1 MLKFQINSIR
11 TKLIIISIL
20 LLTVPLLVLGFISYK
35 KSENSLNNLGQDKLR
50 NSVEMTIEMI
60 EALNEEVEKGTIS
73 LDEAQEKVKVAILGE
88 KDLEGNRPIN
98 ENIDLGEN
106 GYMIIYAQ
114 DGTRVAH
121 PTREGKNAWDD
132 EDQNGV
138 KFVQELIEKA
148 NNGGGFTYYEWPMLD
163 NENQIEPKVIYSKT
177 DPNWDWVI
185 SASTYLFDFNAPS
198 NEIFTVILIVLISS
212 IVVGIIIIW
221 IYSNRISKPISAVAE
236 QMISLADGD
245 LTQGD
250 IKILSKDETGQLA
263 RAMNEMQYKLKQ
275 MIINISEASRT
286 ISSRSEELS
295 QSANEVKLASEQ
307 VATTM
312 SEIASGSESQAN
324 SISDL
329 ASAMQV
335 YAQEVENAN
344 ENGELMHKSSEE
356 VLKITDEGS
365 QLMELSKQQMR
376 TVNNIVQDAVEKVEI
391 LNVQAQEISKLVA
404 IIQDIA
410 EQTNLLALNAAIEA
424 ARAGEHGSGFSVVAE
439 EVRKLAEQVSES
451 VTDITSIV
459 TNVQEETNIVTDTL
473 RKGYQEVEVGT
484 KEIELTSE
492 KFDSIKNA
500 VTDMVENIQ
509 SISSSL
515 LKIVSNN
522 QQMNNTIEDIAAI
535 SEESAAGVEQ
545 TSASTQQTTAA
556 MQEVTTNTNELAK
569 LAVEL
574 NKIVNQFKI

>member
-114 DGTRVAH
+114 DGTIVAH
-121 PTREGKNAWDD
+121 PTLEGKNAWDD

-295 QSANEVKLASEQ
+295 QSANEVMEATNQ
-307 VATTM
+307 VASTM
-312 SEIASGSESQAN
+312 QELATASESQAN
-324 SISDL
+324 SASEISARMNNFTKQVSEANAL
-329 ASAMQV
+329 GKASEETTHTVLEMT
-335 YAQEVENAN
+335 ER
-344 ENGELMHKSSEE
+344 GSELMVSS
-356 VLKITDEGS
+356 LKQMQTIDQTMTEAVKMVEGLDEHTS
-365 QLMELSKQQMR
+365 R
-376 TVNNIVQDAVEKVEI
+376 
-391 LNVQAQEISKLVA
+391 ISELVA

-424 ARAGEHGSGFSVVAE
+424 ARAGEHGQGFAVVAE
-439 EVRKLAEQVSES
+439 EVRKLAEQSAES
-451 VTDITSIV
+451 VTNITKIV
-459 TNVQEETNIVTDTL
+459 EDVQKESNRVVDSLKESY
-473 RKGYQEVEVGT
+473 KEVERGSAQINET
-484 KEIELTSE
+484 EKTFHEIQQS
-492 KFDSIKNA
+492 
-500 VTDMVENIQ
+500 VEQMAKNIQ
-509 SISSSL
+509 QISERLEAVFSDNESINEA
-515 LKIVSNN
+515 IQN
-522 QQMNNTIEDIAAI
+522 IAAV
-535 SEESAAGVEQ
+535 SEEAAAGVEQ
-545 TSASTQQTTAA
+545 VTASSEETSSS
-556 MQEVTTNTNELAK
+556 MEEVAKSSGELAK
-569 LAVEL
+569 LADDIQRLVER
-574 NKIVNQFKI
+574 FKV